1 MLALTLTAAAPNY
14 FRVVPQDSC
23 DADTRTNSPTY
34 PYSSQSEAIAACQQE
49 GCTGLGS
56 QDEQIAQGQ
65 RCLRS
70 RNLDSV
76 GYFMELSQGA
86 GCGGVGFSGW
96 FMNCDDPSCS
106 MKASAFCR

>member
-56 QDEQIAQGQ
+56 QDEQIAQGE
-65 RCLRS
+65 RCQAG
-70 RNLDSV
+70 RNLD
-76 GYFMELSQGA
+76 
-86 GCGGVGFSGW
+86 GVGFYMVTGLSLIHI
-96 FMNCDDPSCS
+96 
-106 MKASAFCR
+106 